1 MDKIDI
7 NEPVVRPRIYSATKV
22 LLEDIVPL
30 ETPFSVHIDVCSVC
44 NFKCSFCFQADE
56 NKQEEGFTLGL
67 MDLDLF
73 KKITKDLL
81 EFPGRI
87 SKVKIGNHGEP
98 TLHKLLPTFI
108 KYLRKKDVCD
118 TVEIFTNG
126 SKLKPKFNRDL
137 VDAGLQRINI
147 SLEGLTSERYLE
159 IADVKMDM
167 NELQEN
173 IQDLYD
179 YKSSVGSDLSIYI
192 KIVDNTAPL
201 NIDEKSSESFET
213 FQFND
218 KERKYF
224 YDTYSKMCDEIYIE
238 SIVPQWSQTQD
249 DKQNIE
255 VVKDDGVERTG
266 MYDQKIKNYKE
277 ICPFTFMYLHIN
289 WDGSTSPCTLD
300 WPRKVLIGNA
310 QNESAKEI
318 WNGEKL
324 AELQRAQ
331 LEGKRHKIDF
341 CNDCSAPM
349 VCCDEFLDPQADK
362 IREKMFP
369 DIDKGAPNQWVGE

>member
-1 MDKIDI
+1 MGNFDNLDPI
-7 NEPVVRPRIYSATKV
+7 VRPRIYSADKV
-22 LLEDIVPL
+22 PLENVIPL

-56 NKQEEGFTLGL
+56 NKKEAGFTLGL

-73 KKITKDLL
+73 KKITDDLL
-81 EFPGRI
+81 EFPDKI

-108 KYLRKKDVCD
+108 SYLREKDVCD

-126 SKLKPKFNRDL
+126 SKLEPKLNRDL
-137 VDAGLQRINI
+137 IDAGLQRINI

-159 IADVKMDM
+159 IAGVKMDI
-167 NELQEN
+167 NELQKN
-173 IQDLYD
+173 MQDLYD
-179 YKSSVGSDLSIYI
+179 YKSSIGSDLSIYI
-192 KIVDNTAPL
+192 KVVDNTTPL
-201 NIDEKSSESFET
+201 NNDKQDSKLSEAFL
-213 FQFND
+213 FND
-218 KERKYF
+218 DERKYF
-224 YDTYSKMCDEIYIE
+224 FDTYGKMCDEIYIE
-238 SIVPQWSQTQD
+238 SIVPQWSQTQENN
-249 DKQNIE
+249 QNMDIINE
-255 VVKDDGVERTG
+255 DSIQRKG
-266 MYDQKIKNYKE
+266 MYDQKIKKYKE

-310 QNESAKEI
+310 KNESAKEI
-318 WNGEKL
+318 WKGDKL
-324 AELQRAQ
+324 ADLQLAQ
-331 LEGKRHKIDF
+331 LEGKRHNIDF

-349 VCCDEFLDPQADK
+349 VCCDEYLDPHAEG

-369 DIDKGAPNQWVGE
+369 DLKKNTENQWVD